1 MTKTIDKKEKRQ
13 YDLLAFIEEA
23 AKVKYAEI
31 EQSSL
36 PYVRI
41 AVETENVD
49 IDEEDYYYSIN

>member
-13 YDLLAFIEEA
+13 DDLLAFIEEA
-23 AKVKYAEI
+23 AKGKYAEI

-41 AVETENVD
+41 AVETEHVD
-49 IDEEDYYYSIN
+49 VDEEDYYYSIN